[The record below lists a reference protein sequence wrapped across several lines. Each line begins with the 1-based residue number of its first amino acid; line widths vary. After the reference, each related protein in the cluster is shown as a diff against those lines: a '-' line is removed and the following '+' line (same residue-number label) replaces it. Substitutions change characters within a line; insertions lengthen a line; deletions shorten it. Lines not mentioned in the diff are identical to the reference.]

1 MLGIIAGSGLY
12 NIGKMK
18 EKSVPT
24 PYGKATL
31 YSLKLEDEDVLFI
44 PRHMTDHSVPA
55 HKVNYKANVW
65 ALEEEG
71 ATALLTFYSSGIISK
86 YKPGDLVL
94 LEDFIGLFTP
104 TSFYDS
110 FESGIR
116 HADMSKPFDKG
127 VCNLAKEGAYAGKIR
142 LQKGGVIA
150 TTRGPRFE
158 TAAEIRVLRQMGA
171 NLVNMTAAYE
181 ITLAN
186 ELELPLAGIAIGTN
200 LACGVRGTRAISHSE
215 VTKAVRKKEAQV
227 KTIAAHVAREVL

>member
-24 PYGKATL
+24 PYGKAIL
-31 YSLKLEDEDVLFI
+31 YSLRLEDEDVLFI
-44 PRHMTDHSVPA
+44 PRHMTDHSIPA
-55 HKVNYKANVW
+55 HKVNYKANIW

-71 ATALLTFYSSGIISK
+71 ATALLSFYSSGIISK

-94 LEDFIGLFTP
+94 LEDFIGLYTP

-116 HADMSKPFDKG
+116 HADMSRPFDKG
-127 VCNLAKEGAYAGKIR
+127 VCDLVKEGAHSGRIK
-142 LQKGGVIA
+142 LQKGGIIA

-158 TAAEIRVLRQMGA
+158 TAAEIKVLRIAGA

-181 ITLAN
+181 VTLAN
-186 ELELPLAGIAIGTN
+186 ELELPIAGIAIGTN

-215 VTKAVRKKEAQV
+215 VTKAVKKKEAQV
-227 KTIAAHVAREVL
+227 KTIAAHVARKVL

>member
-31 YSLKLEDEDVLFI
+31 YSLKLEDENVLFI
-44 PRHMTDHSVPA
+44 PRHRTDHSVPA

-86 YKPGDLVL
+86 YKPGDLIL

-116 HADMSKPFDKG
+116 HADVSRPFDKG
-127 VCNLAKEGAYAGKIR
+127 VCDLVKEGAYASKIK
-142 LQKGGVIA
+142 LQKGGIIA

-158 TAAEIRVLRQMGA
+158 TAAEIRVLKQMGA

-181 ITLAN
+181 VTLAN

-200 LACGVRGTRAISHSE
+200 LACGIKGTRAISHAE
-215 VTKAVRKKEAQV
+215 VTKAVKKKEAQV
-227 KTIAAHVAREVL
+227 KSIAAYVAREVL